1 MNWQNPKTN
10 WAAGDG
16 IMASDLN
23 RIEGNIKE
31 NSEAMTHVIS
41 FGGTVGESMSL
52 VTNQALVVAI
62 RKIWLY
68 PNYKLTFNIG
78 GYFPQGNDGD
88 GVAFLVIRDTVPAN
102 NISYQ
107 TLSNNAWYS
116 VNFSFNPQKLLTIP
130 VDEMV
135 SKYAIIGFANTHRS
149 MNIFSNHQI
158 HATAYIERYDAL
170 PPNFPLP

>member
-1 MNWQNPKTN
+1 MSWQNPKTN

-41 FGGTVGESMSL
+41 FGGTAGESSTL
-52 VTNQALVVAI
+52 ATNQALIVAI

-78 GYFPQGNDGD
+78 GYFPAGNSGD
-88 GVAFLVIRDTVPAN
+88 GVAFLVIRD
-102 NISYQ
+102 NIVSGSFQ
-107 TLSNNAWYS
+107 NLSNNAWYS
-116 VNFSFNPQKLLTIP
+116 SNFSFNPQKLLTFP
-130 VDEMV
+130 VNEMV
-135 SKYAIIGFANTHRS
+135 SKYAIIGFANTYRS
-149 MNIFSNHQI
+149 MNIFSSHQI
-158 HATAYIERYDAL
+158 HATAYVERYDAL
-170 PPNFPLP
+170 PPDFPLL